1 MAYSEVVDEYTLKV
15 DIDELKDVYYEAQR
29 LAGMKSHRAGYEY
42 MLNYMFEVLGE
53 PGAGA

>member
-1 MAYSEVVDEYTLKV
+1 MAYSEVVDECTLKV
-15 DIDELKDVYYEAQR
+15 DVDELKDVYYEAQR